1 MNKHVLNVRYVKFTV
16 KMFKEIEINNR
27 QELASESLPSRR
39 DGQIDTQVCTRTH
52 AYTRT
57 QLLPHVPIIYNTVQY
72 NLLGKERKDS

>member
-1 MNKHVLNVRYVKFTV
+1 MLNVRYVKFTV